1 MSEYTFSENKDS
13 VSKIILDK
21 DDDYGFSSKVVE
33 AVLHCIYFGCM
44 PGKTDFKIIPDI
56 FILSHMWLLQDIHD
70 ICTNIMVKNI
80 ATQNCKP

>member
-1 MSEYTFSENKDS
+1 MFDYTFSENKDAI
-13 VSKIILDK
+13 SKIILDK
-21 DDDYGFSSKVVE
+21 DDDYGFSPKVVE
-33 AVLHCIYFGCM
+33 AVLHYIYFGCM
-44 PGKTDFKIIPDI
+44 PVKTDLKIIPDI